1 MPKVGCIHPM
11 VASAMTAVRA
21 LGCSGS
27 LRDFRANKVMAAR
40 VVVPKILQM
49 QNCELR
55 EIHSAKS
62 TASVRFTLLSGGE

>member
-1 MPKVGCIHPM
+1 M

-49 QNCELR
+49 KIVGGLR
-55 EIHSAKS
+55 EIHSAKP
-62 TASVRFTLLSGGE
+62 TAGVRSTLLSDEE